1 MENNNLEVVNFT
13 ANWCSGCQM
22 LKPILTMV
30 NDIYE
35 DDTSVSFRTV
45 DVEAESDYAKSLN
58 IKSIPVVLFFK
69 NGEVIDRING
79 TTSKKVLMDKIDSYS
94 LGE

>member
-13 ANWCSGCQM
+13 ANWCQACGM

-30 NDIYE
+30 NDIYK
-35 DDTSVSFRTV
+35 DDSSVSFRTV
-45 DVEAESDYAKSLN
+45 DVEAESDYAKSFG
-58 IKSIPVVLFFK
+58 IKSIPVVLFLK